1 MAIMPK
7 KTGVTLELLTDQ
19 NKFLLFEKGIRSG
32 TCNVVQKYAVANNI
46 WKVMM
51 ILRIVIL

>member
-46 WKVMM
+46 
-51 ILRIVIL
+51 